1 MGRRENLIRSALII
15 MTMLLVYPAVANEA
29 RNEFHIPASE
39 ASKALGLFARQTND
53 VFGNYTFYQGLE
65 ILLRNTG
72 ITGSINENGVLTINV
87 SAPEIERGAR

>member
-15 MTMLLVYPAVANEA
+15 MTMLLAYPAVAN
-29 RNEFHIPASE
+29 E

-72 ITGSINENGVLTINV
+72 ITGSINESGVLTINV